1 MVGNWVVA
9 QWWIWCG
16 VEVHWVVAV
25 VLLGGWV
32 EVGCNDCGGL
42 GEIEVTRVL
51 LGRRRVRRKY

>member
-1 MVGNWVVA
+1 MA

-32 EVGCNDCGGL
+32 EVGLGGHVGL
-42 GEIEVTRVL
+42 GERL
-51 LGRRRVRRKY
+51 LGFAGERKGKKE

>member
-1 MVGNWVVA
+1 MVALVVFR
-9 QWWIWCG
+9 
-16 VEVHWVVAV
+16 VV